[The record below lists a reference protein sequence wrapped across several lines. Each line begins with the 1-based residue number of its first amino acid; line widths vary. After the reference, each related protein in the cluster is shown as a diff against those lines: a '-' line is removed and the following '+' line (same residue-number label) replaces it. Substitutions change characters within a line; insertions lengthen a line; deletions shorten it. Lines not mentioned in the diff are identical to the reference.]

1 MIYSVVHPDGA
12 RHGWSRSFEV
22 GGRLCAVKTYWH
34 APEDHRQACAAA
46 GLDID
51 AWQEPSLEE
60 KPGMPVALVVRARAR
75 RTPPREWC
83 RNDVVVNADHFV
95 NARVVG
101 VDGRMARTLRV
112 KRGRIDGI
120 GVAPDKSDTVLDL
133 DGAFV
138 FPGLI
143 NAHDHL
149 ELNSQP
155 RLKWRERYDNA
166 REWIADFQPRFNSDP
181 QLAVT
186 RPDTLADRVWVG
198 GLKNLLS
205 GVTTV
210 CHHNPLHRQLRQ
222 RFPIRVVHRYGF
234 SHSLHIDGPAVADS
248 HQTTPP
254 DWPWMIHAAEGLDED
269 ARGEIATLQQ
279 MGCLSRNTVLIH
291 GVAMCH
297 LAADVVLRAGAG
309 LVWCPS
315 SNQFLFDRTADVRR
329 FDDADRLALGSDSR
343 LSGEGDLLDELHVA
357 HETRQLSA
365 EGLVRTVTTGAARLL
380 RLPDSGRLSP
390 GAPADLTVIRGTGRR
405 SVRVAG
411 AARHA
416 PMCG

>member
-1 MIYSVVHPDGA
+1 MMW
-12 RHGWSRSFEV
+12 WS
-22 GGRLCAVKTYWH
+22 
-34 APEDHRQACAAA
+34 
-46 GLDID
+46 
-51 AWQEPSLEE
+51 
-60 KPGMPVALVVRARAR
+60 
-75 RTPPREWC
+75 TPIT
-83 RNDVVVNADHFV
+83 FV

-101 VDGRMARTLRV
+101 ADGRLSRTLRV

-133 DGAFV
+133 EDAFV

-155 RLKWRERYDNA
+155 RLKWRDRYDNVS
-166 REWIADFQPRFNSDP
+166 EWIADFQPRFDSDP
-181 QLAVT
+181 LLAVT
-186 RPDTLADRVWVG
+186 KTDTLADRVWVG

-210 CHHNPLHRQLRQ
+210 CHHNPLHRQLRR

-248 HQTTPP
+248 HKTTPS

-269 ARGEIATLQQ
+269 ARGEIATLQK

-297 LAADVVLRAGAG
+297 LAGDVVLRAGAG

-315 SNQFLFDRTADVRR
+315 SNQFLFGRTADVCR

-343 LSGEGDLLDELHVA
+343 LSGEGDLLDELQVA

-365 EGLVRTVTTGAARLL
+365 EGLARTVMTGAARLL
-380 RLPDSGRLSP
+380 RLPDSGRLAA
-390 GAPADLTVIRGTGRR
+390 GAPADLVVLRAIDDDPFE
-405 SVRVAG
+405 SLVRASRTDVRLTMVDGSPLVGEPAMARVFAAARTATMPATLDGAPRIVARWIGNHVAG
-411 AARHA
+411 MQITEAGFEVAH
-416 PMCG
+416 